1 MQFLDAF
8 GTTFISIVE
17 VVWPIVSTIIFIL
30 GVVWSTIKAWPFIRK
45 VFNLVD
51 TLASLPEELE
61 NLQVSSDRKE
71 GVLGELIQSTAKVN
85 EKLDEHIASA
95 DVKTAVWDDLLVEVR
110 DSIGKIDKFDAEL
123 THNGGSSI
131 KDSIARLELRLAG
144 EEVLPGETLEA
155 ASKRVRNSQVF
166 TITAPAMVD
175 VVTPVEGTH
184 PAT

>member
-1 MQFLDAF
+1 VQFLDAF
-8 GTTFISIVE
+8 GATFISIVE
-17 VVWPIVSTIIFIL
+17 VVWPIVSTLIFIL

-51 TLASLPEELE
+51 TLAGLPEELE

-71 GVLGELIQSTAKVN
+71 AVLGELTDSTSKLGK
-85 EKLDEHIASA
+85 KLDDHIASA
-95 DVKTAVWDDLLVEVR
+95 DEKTAVWDGLLIEVK

-144 EEVLPGETLEA
+144 EAVLPGETLEA
-155 ASKRVRNSQVF
+155 ASKRVRNSNVL
-166 TITAPAMVD
+166 TITAPGTVD
-175 VVTPVEGTH
+175 VVAPVEGSADQT
-184 PAT
+184 